1 MAKIIDARNLSCP
14 QPVVLTKKAL
24 EEVDEVITIVD
35 NEAARDNV
43 SRLGK
48 SQGCEVT
55 IERKEDGIY
64 LTLRK
69 AGAGAGPAKQ
79 QCAVATGIVIFI
91 ASDVLG
97 RGDNQQ
103 LGSLLMQSFLHTLGG
118 LTSSPETIVFMN
130 SGVTLVTNDS
140 PVLGELR
147 QLENQGIE
155 ILACGTCIS
164 RLQLADE
171 VAVGQVSNMYTIAD
185 TLLRAEKIISL

>member
-35 NEAARDNV
+35 NEAAQDNV

-55 IERKEDGIY
+55 VERKEDGIY

-69 AGAGAGPAKQ
+69 AGAGPVKQ
-79 QCAVATGIVIFI
+79 QCAVATGIVLFI

-118 LTSSPETIVFMN
+118 LTSRPETIVFMN
-130 SGVTLVTNDS
+130 SGVMLVTDDS

-155 ILACGTCIS
+155 ILACGTCLS
-164 RLQLADE
+164 RLQLADK

>member
-1 MAKIIDARNLSCP
+1 MTKIIDARNLSCP

-24 EEVDEVITIVD
+24 EEVAEVITIVD
-35 NEAARDNV
+35 NEAAKDNI
-43 SRLGK
+43 SRLGRK
-48 SQGCEVT
+48 QGCEVSV
-55 IERKEDGIY
+55 EHKQDGIY

-69 AGAGAGPAKQ
+69 AGAGPAKQ
-79 QCAVATGIVIFI
+79 QCAVTTGIVLFI

-103 LGSLLMQSFLHTLGG
+103 LGRLLMQSFLHTLGG
-118 LTSSPETIVFMN
+118 LTSRPETIVFMN
-130 SGVTLVTNDS
+130 SGVMLVTDDS

-164 RLQLADE
+164 RLQLADK
-171 VAVGQVSNMYTIAD
+171 VAAGQASNMYTIAD

>member
-1 MAKIIDARNLSCP
+1 MTRIIDARNLSCP

-55 IERKEDGIY
+55 VERKEDGIY
-64 LTLRK
+64 LTLRT
-69 AGAGAGPAKQ
+69 AEAGPAKQ
-79 QCAVATGIVIFI
+79 QCAVTTGIVLFI

-118 LTSSPETIVFMN
+118 LTSRPETIVFMN
-130 SGVTLVTNDS
+130 SGVMLVTDDS

-155 ILACGTCIS
+155 ILACGTCLS
-164 RLQLADE
+164 RLQLADK
-171 VAVGQVSNMYTIAD
+171 VAVGQTSNMYTIAD

>member
-24 EEVDEVITIVD
+24 EEVDEVITIVN

-69 AGAGAGPAKQ
+69 AGAGEAKQ
-79 QCAVATGIVIFI
+79 QCAVATGIVLFI

-103 LGSLLMQSFLHTLGG
+103 LGSLLMQSFLHTLDG
-118 LTSSPETIVFMN
+118 LTSRPETIIFIN
-130 SGVTLVTNDS
+130 NGVKLVTDDS

-155 ILACGTCIS
+155 ILACGTCLS
-164 RLQLADE
+164 RLQLANKA
-171 VAVGQVSNMYTIAD
+171 AVGQVSNMYTIAD
-185 TLLRAEKIISL
+185 TLLRADKIVSL